1 MCITNISKTEIISG
15 SRDKSI
21 KIWNFIS
28 GKCLKT
34 FLGHTDYIVGLV
46 KINANQFASSSSY
59 ESIKIWDISKLKET
73 QSINQMNNYLD
84 LNYFFKVN
92 RTSIAIPGNDGSI
105 LIYDINKGYLIM
117 ETDYYLTTMNDVES
131 LFFLRL
137 NKYKVIVST
146 YYGGIWILNI
156 FS

>member
-84 LNYFFKVN
+84 LPHHTPEDPFTIK
-92 RTSIAIPGNDGSI
+92 I
-105 LIYDINKGYLIM
+105 KG
-117 ETDYYLTTMNDVES
+117 
-131 LFFLRL
+131 
-137 NKYKVIVST
+137 
-146 YYGGIWILNI
+146 
-156 FS
+156 